1 MNVLVRVF
9 GQQVPVRSARVANF
23 NIRNIT
29 RAAERLSASVLHRKN
44 DDEVI
49 DAIELAFDLLT
60 VLKTDRRSYRSR
72 VAAAAPTAG
81 KPGILKLH
89 GIHDAPADTAEVAG
103 RVRQKTFKND
113 GRIETST
120 QKSRGLTK

>member
-1 MNVLVRVF
+1 MRRVLYASFQSHQIGSHVVNVLVRVF

-60 VLKTDRRSYRSR
+60 VLKTDRRCYRSR
-72 VAAAAPTAG
+72 VAAACPTAG
-81 KPGILKLH
+81 KPEILKSAW
-89 GIHDAPADTAEVAG
+89 DPRCA
-103 RVRQKTFKND
+103 RRY
-113 GRIETST
+113 R
-120 QKSRGLTK
+120 